1 MGGLAK
7 KFLLLL
13 AAFLLALL
21 VMRFESAAFADAGE
35 NLPPARVWSD
45 GFFVSAACFVSVG
58 VLSLLASWGGFDSL
72 SYGASFLLARF
83 TRKDSPYKSYFDY
96 VQAKKAERAERKAA
110 QGRSGRLHPLDFLIV
125 GLLMLAFSIFAMLAQ

>member
-1 MGGLAK
+1 MRGGVVK

-13 AAFLLALL
+13 VAFLLALL
-21 VMRFESAAFADAGE
+21 VMRFESASFADAGE

-58 VLSLLASWGGFDSL
+58 VLSLLTNWGGFDSL
-72 SYGASFLLARF
+72 SYGASFLIARF

-96 VQAKKAERAERKAA
+96 VQAKGAERAERKS
-110 QGRSGRLHPLDFLIV
+110 REGRLQPLNFIIA
-125 GLLMLAFSIFAMLAQ
+125 GLVMLAFSVFAMLAQ

>member
-1 MGGLAK
+1 MRGGLAK
-7 KFLLLL
+7 KFFLLL

-21 VMRFESAAFADAGE
+21 VMRFESASFADAGE
-35 NLPPARVWSD
+35 SLPASRVWSD
-45 GFFVSAACFVSVG
+45 GFFVSAACFASVG
-58 VLSLLASWGGFDSL
+58 ILSLLSSWGGFDSL

-96 VQAKKAERAERKAA
+96 VQAKKAERAERKEREA
-110 QGRSGRLHPLDFLIV
+110 RLRPLDFLIV